1 MTLRGRHNGTL
12 DCQDCG
18 DVVRYLSKEEAQMVA
33 HTTHTPS
40 LAFAGHAGGLAL
52 KKSTTNEE

>member
-33 HTTHTPS
+33 HDPY
-40 LAFAGHAGGLAL
+40 AFIGFCGPCGR
-52 KKSTTNEE
+52 TRMEEIERARG